1 MVFVLRA
8 WLRGSLDSH
17 LTVALTVGN
26 VINNLQIKSFEE
38 ISFGY
43 FHGDFNI

>member
-1 MVFVLRA
+1 MGFVLRA

-17 LTVALTVGN
+17 LTVGN

-38 ISFGY
+38 ISFGN